1 MNSMTCLL
9 KRPEYETA
17 YGEEAVVTSERAP
30 CDRLMT
36 SSLLWPRYPERTVR
50 PEIKPELA
58 GLPPLASA
66 AAAWRR
72 RLLLPL
78 AFTGGL
84 ASLGIEFAA
93 ARLLAPFFGQS
104 LFIWGT
110 LIGLILIYLTIGYY
124 AGGRLAD
131 RRPDSRLL
139 FQLTAAAALLTAAIP
154 IVSRPILSVAQSG
167 FAQVSV
173 GLVLGSLISVIVL
186 FAAPVILL
194 GMVSPFVIR
203 LRIRELETAGNAAG
217 AVYALS
223 TLGSILGTFVPV
235 FWLIPTYGTR
245 PTIFVLAFLLGVISA
260 AGLYEPGRR
269 RLYLLVPVVIIALAL
284 LSGGAIR
291 AASYGTRVFE
301 TESAYNYIQVV
312 KSGTET
318 QLLLD
323 EGSAVHSIYD
333 PTSLYTHGYWD
344 DVLLAPYFG
353 SGRVPGRVALV
364 GLAGGTVAR
373 QFTAVDGPIPI
384 DGVELDPKIVEVGRR
399 YFHMT
404 EPNLQVSVAD
414 GRYWMATQAGRYDVI
429 LVDAYRQPYIP
440 FYLTT
445 REFFESAR
453 AHLQPDG
460 VLAINVGRTPTDN
473 RLVDALSGTLNAVF
487 PNVFTIETNQRF
499 TNTVIYGTSAAASVD
514 QFVARARAEANAKL
528 QPIITDALATGN
540 IRRVPPNGIVFTDD
554 LAPVERLIDDIILSY
569 IRSSR

>member
-1 MNSMTCLL
+1 M
-9 KRPEYETA
+9 
-17 YGEEAVVTSERAP
+17 
-30 CDRLMT
+30 
-36 SSLLWPRYPERTVR
+36 R
-50 PEIKPELA
+50 PEITPEFA
-58 GLPPLASA
+58 ALPQIASPS
-66 AAAWRR
+66 AAWRR

-78 AFTGGL
+78 ASIGGL

-139 FQLTAAAALLTAAIP
+139 FQLTAAAALLTAVIP
-154 IVSRPILSVAQSG
+154 IVSRPILSGAQSG

-245 PTIFVLAFLLGVISA
+245 PTIFILALLLGVISA

-269 RLYLLVPVVIIALAL
+269 RLYLLIPVLIVIIAL

-291 AASYGTRVFE
+291 AATYGTRVFE
-301 TESAYNYIQVV
+301 TESAYSYIQVV

-373 QFTAVDGPIPI
+373 QFTAIDGPIPI
-384 DGVELDPKIVEVGRR
+384 DGVELDPKIVDVGRR

-404 EPNLQVSVAD
+404 EPNLHVTVAD
-414 GRYWMATQAGRYDVI
+414 GRYWMATRAGRYDVI

-445 REFFESAR
+445 REFFESAK

-460 VLAINVGRTPTDN
+460 VVAINVGRTPTDN
-473 RLVDALSGTLNAVF
+473 RLVDALTGTLNAVF

-499 TNTVIYGTSAAASVD
+499 TNTVIYATSSPANVAK
-514 QFVARARAEANAKL
+514 FLARAQAETNPKL
-528 QPIITDALATGN
+528 QPIITDALANGN
-540 IRRVPPNGIVFTDD
+540 IRRVPANGIVFTDD
-554 LAPVERLIDDIILSY
+554 LAPVERLIDDIILNY